1 VRLGGWLL
9 RLGATAAALG
19 LWWWLARASAGDLLA
34 ALGRISP
41 RAVVVALALSFLA
54 LGVGALRWQVLLRV
68 YGAVTVPPLG
78 LLLRAYLEGVFFNTF
93 LPANVG
99 GDVLRAHVTRRA
111 FPGVAGAY
119 LVVAIERL
127 FGLAGLCL
135 LASAML
141 LAHPIPGLE
150 AGPWLA
156 ALGSLVALGA
166 AASPVLARWA
176 GGRLPGRLGELTRRV
191 PEVRRPGL
199 LVLVLILSLGTQTL
213 VALTG
218 HALVASLQPAV
229 TVADS
234 LVRVPAALA
243 TTYLPTIAGLGARE
257 AAFVVLFRGAGV
269 SEADATGASLA
280 FLGVQL
286 VVALAGGIVHLWP
299 GMRAALPAAPNGPA
313 S

>member
-1 VRLGGWLL
+1 VRLRWWLL

-19 LWWWLARASAGDLLA
+19 LWWWLARSSAGDLLG
-34 ALGRISP
+34 ALSRISP
-41 RAVVVALALSFLA
+41 GAVVVALVLSFLA
-54 LGVGALRWQVLLRV
+54 LGVGALRWQALLRA
-68 YGAVTVPPLG
+68 YGAGIVPPLG

-119 LVVAIERL
+119 LIVAIERV

-135 LASAML
+135 LVSAML
-141 LAHPIPGLE
+141 VVHPVPGLE

-166 AASPVLARWA
+166 AASPVIVRRASHL
-176 GGRLPGRLGELTRRV
+176 LPGRLGELARMAPRV
-191 PEVRRPGL
+191 QRPGL
-199 LVLVLILSLGTQTL
+199 LVLVLVLSLGTQAL

-218 HALVASLQPAV
+218 HALVASLEPSV

-243 TTYLPTIAGLGARE
+243 TTYFPTIAGLGARE

-269 SEADATGASLA
+269 GRADATAASLA

-286 VVALAGGIVHLWP
+286 VVALAGGVVHLWP
-299 GMRAALPAAPNGPA
+299 GRGEPQPA
-313 S
+313 SPPDPR

>member
-1 VRLGGWLL
+1 VRLRWWLL

-19 LWWWLARASAGDLLA
+19 LWWWLARASAGDLLG
-34 ALGRISP
+34 ALVRISP
-41 RAVVVALALSFLA
+41 RAIVVALALSFLA
-54 LGVGALRWQVLLRV
+54 LWVGALRWQALLRV
-68 YGAVTVPPLG
+68 YGAATVPPLA

-99 GDVLRAHVTRRA
+99 GDVLRAHVTRKA

-119 LVVAIERL
+119 LIVAIERV

-135 LASAML
+135 LASGML
-141 LAHPIPGLE
+141 LMHPIAGLE

-166 AASPVLARWA
+166 AASPVLVRRASH
-176 GGRLPGRLGELTRRV
+176 RLPGRLGELARLA

-199 LVLVLILSLGTQTL
+199 LILVLALSLGTQTL

-218 HALVASLQPAV
+218 HALVASLEPAV

-243 TTYLPTIAGLGARE
+243 TTYFPTIAGLGARE

-269 SEADATGASLA
+269 SQADATAASLA

-286 VVALAGGIVHLWP
+286 VVALAGGVVHLWP
-299 GMRAALPAAPNGPA
+299 GARGTLAASPKGPT

>member
-1 VRLGGWLL
+1 MRLRWWLL

-19 LWWWLARASAGDLLA
+19 LWWWLARAGAGDLLG
-34 ALGRISP
+34 ALVRISP
-41 RAVVVALALSFLA
+41 RAIVVALALSFLA
-54 LGVGALRWQVLLRV
+54 LWVGALRWQALLRV
-68 YGAVTVPPLG
+68 YGAATVPSLG

-99 GDVLRAHVTRRA
+99 GDVLRAHVTRKA

-119 LVVAIERL
+119 LIVAIERV

-135 LASAML
+135 LASGML
-141 LAHPIPGLE
+141 LVHPIAGFE
-150 AGPWLA
+150 AGPWLVV
-156 ALGSLVALGA
+156 LGSLVALGA
-166 AASPVLARWA
+166 AASPVLARRA
-176 GGRLPGRLGELTRRV
+176 SHRLPGRLGELARLA
-191 PEVRRPGL
+191 PQVRRPGL
-199 LVLVLILSLGTQTL
+199 LILVLALSLGTQAL

-218 HALVASLQPAV
+218 HALVASLEPSV

-257 AAFVVLFRGAGV
+257 TAFVVLFRGAGV
-269 SEADATGASLA
+269 SQADATAASLA

-286 VVALAGGIVHLWP
+286 VVALAGGVVHLWP
-299 GMRAALPAAPNGPA
+299 GTRVPLAAAPKGPT

>member
-1 VRLGGWLL
+1 VRVRWWLL

-19 LWWWLARASAGDLLA
+19 LWWWLARTSAGDLVDA
-34 ALGRISP
+34 FARISP
-41 RAVVVALALSFLA
+41 RAIAIALAVSFLG
-54 LGVGALRWQVLLRV
+54 LGVGTLRWQALLRV
-68 YGAVTVPPLG
+68 YGAATIPPLG

-99 GDVLRAHVTRRA
+99 GDVLRAHVTRKA

-119 LVVAIERL
+119 LIVAIERV

-141 LAHPIPGLE
+141 IVHPLPGLE

-166 AASPVLARWA
+166 AASPVVVRRTSH
-176 GGRLPGRLGELTRRV
+176 RLPGRLGELARLAPR
-191 PEVRRPGL
+191 VRRPGL
-199 LVLVLILSLGTQTL
+199 LVVVLALSLGTQAL

-218 HALVASLQPAV
+218 HALVASLAPSV

-243 TTYLPTIAGLGARE
+243 TTYFPTIAGLGARE

-269 SEADATGASLA
+269 GQADATAASLA

-286 VVALAGGIVHLWP
+286 VVALAGGAVHLWP
-299 GMRAALPAAPNGPA
+299 GRREPLPAVPEDPR
-313 S
+313 